1 MKKLLILVLLFLGTT
16 AIFGGIEL
24 IRTNGMGMPQEWLA
38 TTPFSSFLIPG
49 LVLSLVVGG
58 ASLVSFFLL
67 IRHHRYGLESS
78 AIAGFGVQIWIFTQ
92 IYMLQHASFLQVLYF
107 GTGILIL
114 VLSIL
119 LLRKN
124 LHDS

>member
-1 MKKLLILVLLFLGTT
+1 VRKLLILILLFLGIT
-16 AIFGGIEL
+16 AALGGIEL

-49 LVLSLVVGG
+49 LVLSLIVGG
-58 ASLVSFFLL
+58 ASLVSSLLL
-67 IRHHRYGLESS
+67 IRRHNYALESS

-92 IYMLQHASFLQVLYF
+92 IYMLQHASFLQIFYF

-114 VLSIL
+114 IL
-119 LLRKN
+119 TIFLLRKK
-124 LHDS
+124 SS